1 MFVYDLDWKCSQ
13 HGENAMKSQKKKEGL
28 FGEALFL
35 TTSHF
40 EVLVIDNKSI
50 ILCSPPFVN
59 PGSTSGSCSFSS
71 AK

>member
-1 MFVYDLDWKCSQ
+1 MFVYGWDWKCSQ
-13 HGENAMKSQKKKEGL
+13 NDGENAMKSKKKKSL

-50 ILCSPPFVN
+50 ILCPPPFVN
-59 PGSTSGSCSFSS
+59 PGSTTVDHPI
-71 AK
+71 AR

>member
-1 MFVYDLDWKCSQ
+1 MDEKVCFLFMIWTGGNAEK
-13 HGENAMKSQKKKEGL
+13 NAMKSKKKKKKGH

-50 ILCSPPFVN
+50 ILCPPLCK
-59 PGSTSGSCSFSS
+59 SWIHH
-71 AK
+71 